1 MPLSLKK
8 QSQTRWYERF
18 EAVVPVAKHYPGV
31 LKALERVL
39 SELKSSLEPKAYNK
53 VIGLKKYFSSF
64 QGLCM
69 TVFWFKVLGC
79 INERSVIIQSQ
90 EISLDIQVKLINDL
104 HEDMQRLRDSWT
116 EIINESRLVVQTKKI
131 PSSFPNPNKRSRP
144 SPSSETLVNTEEEN
158 FKTNIVYRALDFIL
172 YDLKTRFEATNS
184 LTELFSPILKFN
196 SLEESDLKCKATKL
210 VSTYKNDLSVNFCDE
225 ILHLKHISNTVFQV
239 LPNSQ
244 NNPLQ
249 LLNSIYEKQ
258 LEPVFMNVCIALRI
272 FCTIPVTVASAERAF
287 SKLGNVLKTWQRSS
301 MSQERLNS
309 LAVLAIEHRLASS
322 IDFRDVI
329 DTFSMM
335 KARKM

>member
-1 MPLSLKK
+1 MNFFGNLETMYSFFSHSPARWNILTPEVPLSLKK
-8 QSQTRWYERF
+8 QPQTRWYERF
-18 EAVVPVAKHYPGV
+18 EAVVAKHYPGV
-31 LKALERVL
+31 LKALEQVL
-39 SELKSSLEPKAYNK
+39 NELKSSLGPKAYK
-53 VIGLKKYFSSF
+53 TVIGLKKYFSSF

-79 INERSVIIQSQ
+79 INERSVIIESQ

-116 EIINESRLVVQTKKI
+116 EIINKSRLVAQTMKI

-144 SPSSETLVNTEEEN
+144 CPSSETLVNTEEAN
-158 FKTNIVYRALDFIL
+158 FKINIVYRALDFIL
-172 YDLKTRFEATNS
+172 YGLKTRFEATNS
-184 LTELFSPILKFN
+184 LTEFFSPILKFN
-196 SLEESDLKCKATKL
+196 SEESDLKCKATKL

-258 LEPVFMNVCIALRI
+258 YWNKFL
-272 FCTIPVTVASAERAF
+272 
-287 SKLGNVLKTWQRSS
+287 
-301 MSQERLNS
+301 
-309 LAVLAIEHRLASS
+309 
-322 IDFRDVI
+322 
-329 DTFSMM
+329 
-335 KARKM
+335 